1 MNILI
6 VEDEHD
12 LAEAV
17 KNKLKR
23 EGYFADTAFDGDTAL
38 DKIFNNPYDLIIL
51 DVMLPKKNGFTVLS
65 EIRSAGINSA
75 VIMLTARSS
84 EEDKL
89 TGFNSGADDYLTKP
103 FLMSELL
110 ARVKALLRRV
120 KNPLTSEDY
129 HFSNLTLLTA
139 SHELSCGESKISL
152 CKKEFQ
158 MLEIFMVNKKHVISK
173 DYFIEK
179 IWGYDTEAEY
189 NLVEVYVSF
198 LRKKLHAVGAS
209 VSIKAIRGTGYMLT
223 DETVN

>member
-23 EGYFADTAFDGDTAL
+23 EGYFADTAFDGNTAL

-51 DVMLPKKNGFTVLS
+51 DVMLPKRNGFEILS

-75 VIMLTARSS
+75 VIMLTARGS

-89 TGFNSGADDYLTKP
+89 NGFNNGADDYLTKP

-120 KNPLTSEDY
+120 KNPLMTENY

-139 SHELSCGESKISL
+139 SHELSCGDSKISL

-158 MLEIFMVNKKHVISK
+158 MLEIFMVNKKHIISK
-173 DYFIEK
+173 EYFIEK
-179 IWGYDTEAEY
+179 IWGYDTDAEY

-198 LRKKLHAVGAS
+198 LRKKLNAIGAS
-209 VSIKAIRGTGYMLT
+209 VSIKAVRGTGYMLT
-223 DETVN
+223 DENC

>member
-12 LAEAV
+12 LAEAI
-17 KNKLKR
+17 KDKLKR

-75 VIMLTARSS
+75 VIMLTARGS

-89 TGFNSGADDYLTKP
+89 TGFNNGADDYLTKP

-120 KNPLTSEDY
+120 KNPLSTEDY
-129 HFSNLTLLTA
+129 HFSNLSLLTA

-173 DYFIEK
+173 EYFIEK
-179 IWGYDTEAEY
+179 IWGYDTDAEY

-223 DETVN
+223 DEPIN